1 MGRRVGRRYRIKQ
14 DKERDCVED
23 RDKYVKGKEK
33 GEKNPKKSEM

>member
-23 RDKYVKGKEK
+23 RRQVCDRKRKR
-33 GEKNPKKSEM
+33 GEKSKKK